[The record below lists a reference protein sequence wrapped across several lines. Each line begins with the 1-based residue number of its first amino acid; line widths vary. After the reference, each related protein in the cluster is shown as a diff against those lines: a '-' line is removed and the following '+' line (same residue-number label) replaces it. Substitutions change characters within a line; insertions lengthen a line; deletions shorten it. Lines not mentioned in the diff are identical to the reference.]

1 MSKGKKAS
9 SHTPNHKSGGKS
21 KNAAAEDTG
30 NGKKDGHAHKAG
42 SKKKAPSHDSLDAQ
56 LALMGLQQYEVA
68 GDGNCLFRSLSHQM
82 GGVPDHTQLRS
93 KVVDH
98 MRTHPDL
105 YAPFMHTD
113 ESLERRLIRMA
124 KNGVYA
130 DNIEIVAF
138 SRAMACVVVIHQLGL
153 APWIVDA
160 GNEEEGEGGQK
171 NKRVLHVAYHSWEH
185 YNSVVDGGNGVQ
197 VSARRV
203 DVAPAATAGAVGM
216 KQSSSA
222 FEKTAMACIPAH
234 LNPDLAT
241 VQRLLKEYDNNIGKV
256 VEAFISLD
264 CVEDDSFEN
273 GDLDVGVVSSSSVAV
288 PVLSTEKSEEVGE
301 QVDDCG
307 GRKEQAVAAVS
318 NPVVSDE
325 AAATQP
331 ATLKPKHSAKKE
343 TRKEKKKLQKAQSL
357 AKKRNAAASALDNT
371 DSQQSKNDAFSSK
384 SLDSITQGIQGTLI

>member
-21 KNAAAEDTG
+21 KHAAAEDTS
-30 NGKKDGHAHKAG
+30 NGKKDGHAHKG
-42 SKKKAPSHDSLDAQ
+42 SSKKKAPSNDSLDAQ

-82 GGVPDHTQLRS
+82 GGAPDHTQLRS

-113 ESLERRLIRMA
+113 ESLDRRLIRMA

-153 APWIVDA
+153 SPWIVDA
-160 GNEEEGEGGQK
+160 GNEDER
-171 NKRVLHVAYHSWEH
+171 KRVLHVAYHSWEH
-185 YNSVVDGGNGVQ
+185 YNSVVDGGDNAVE
-197 VSARRV
+197 VSARREN
-203 DVAPAATAGAVGM
+203 VAPTAVAVGM
-216 KQSSSA
+216 KQSCSA

-264 CVEDDSFEN
+264 CVEGDDSFEN
-273 GDLDVGVVSSSSVAV
+273 GDLDVGVVASTV
-288 PVLSTEKSEEVGE
+288 PVLSDEKSEGVGE
-301 QVDDCG
+301 QLGDCG
-307 GRKEQAVAAVS
+307 GKKQAAVS
-318 NPVVSDE
+318 NPVTSDE
-325 AAATQP
+325 VAATQQ
-331 ATLKPKHSAKKE
+331 ASSKPKHSAKKE

-357 AKKRNAAASALDNT
+357 AKKRNAASALENT
-371 DSQQSKNDAFSSK
+371 DSQQTKNDAFSRK